1 MVTLGTTA
9 SMIGLDLSKNTKNK
23 NKIKGIKME
32 IDKEIVQKVHRNGFY
47 ITEEVIAIKF
57 LNKIKTSKQRGIN
70 FELTIPQFRRLMLL
84 KTCHYSGIELYKGK
98 PRDEENPSFNSM
110 TIDRIDNTIGYTKDN
125 SVVAA
130 YGVNQ
135 LKGELERNNNGVS
148 LKHLIKMVKVLAKYM
163 D

>member
-1 MVTLGTTA
+1 M
-9 SMIGLDLSKNTKNK
+9 
-23 NKIKGIKME
+23 
-32 IDKEIVQKVHRNGFY
+32 EIVQKVQRSGFY

-70 FELTIPQFRRLMLL
+70 FELTLGQFKRLMNT

-130 YGVNQ
+130 YGINQ
-135 LKGELERNNNGVS
+135 IKGELERNNNGVS
-148 LKHLIKMVKVLAKYM
+148 LKHMIKMVKTLTKYIK
-163 D
+163 